1 MQSPEKHVP
10 GSAHFRVVGDIL
22 VHQRQLDCA
31 LRPDGSYDFRPQ
43 FSQMR
48 ELLKGADYTIANL
61 ETTIGMVG
69 GLPYSGYP
77 RFNTP
82 EALLDALRDAG
93 VDFLSLANNHILDRG
108 SEGMRKTA
116 DRVKA
121 WGFDFDGVS
130 LAPEERPV
138 IVELGGIRVGLLSYT
153 EIINIENSSETWPQA
168 VERGA
173 ALGVKTLQHANFSAD
188 VRRLRN
194 AGAELVF
201 ALPHWGMEYQ
211 RTPEEETVALA
222 KKMIAAGIDVILG
235 SHPHVVRP
243 VEYLEAETDRG
254 ETRTGL
260 VAYSLGNFI
269 SSQSRRYTDAGIIL
283 DFTVCRLAD
292 GSYSV
297 KDVHIIPTYCW
308 RSDNMIQPLCSKR
321 YLKEAPEGM
330 DGAAWQSLKE
340 SYEELRELL
349 GDTFPL
355 TAC

>member
-1 MQSPEKHVP
+1 MSAIRSVISFIRRNPRSYAGAVLAVISIQSPEKHVP

-43 FSQMR
+43 FSQVR

-82 EALLDALRDAG
+82 EALPDALRDVG

-168 VERGA
+168 VKRGGRAWRENA
-173 ALGVKTLQHANFSAD
+173 AACKLQCGY
-188 VRRLRN
+188 RC
-194 AGAELVF
+194 
-201 ALPHWGMEYQ
+201 
-211 RTPEEETVALA
+211 
-222 KKMIAAGIDVILG
+222 I
-235 SHPHVVRP
+235 
-243 VEYLEAETDRG
+243 
-254 ETRTGL
+254 
-260 VAYSLGNFI
+260 
-269 SSQSRRYTDAGIIL
+269 
-283 DFTVCRLAD
+283 
-292 GSYSV
+292 
-297 KDVHIIPTYCW
+297 
-308 RSDNMIQPLCSKR
+308 
-321 YLKEAPEGM
+321 
-330 DGAAWQSLKE
+330 
-340 SYEELRELL
+340 
-349 GDTFPL
+349 
-355 TAC
+355 